1 MQPCEDC
8 ISRTQALEMLGD
20 EPENWTDTEKEIQE
34 VNDYRWFKSILES
47 LPSVTP
53 QRPKGKWI
61 DIGIAME
68 GRKHKN
74 HECDMADA
82 YCCDY
87 CGYNQY
93 IKTNYCPWC
102 GAEMVGEEEK

>member
-1 MQPCEDC
+1 MPHSLKNKIKSLCYKGEITEKERDR
-8 ISRTQALEMLGD
+8 IIQALE
-20 EPENWTDTEKEIQE
+20 QA
-34 VNDYRWFKSILES
+34 
-47 LPSVTP
+47 
-53 QRPKGKWI
+53 RPKGKWI

-68 GRKHKN
+68 GRKYKN

-82 YCCDY
+82 YYCDY

>member
-1 MQPCEDC
+1 MTKEIIKEIEKDYWEEKADPIDMAEVFDLA
-8 ISRTQALEMLGD
+8 IKALE
-20 EPENWTDTEKEIQE
+20 Q
-34 VNDYRWFKSILES
+34 
-47 LPSVTP
+47 TP
-53 QRPKGKWI
+53 PKGKWI

-74 HECDMADA
+74 HECDMANA

-102 GAEMVGEEEK
+102 GAEMEGKEGEEDE